1 MAQECISSSQ
11 KILIMAFNKLSA
23 LVVEDEASIRAELIR
38 ALNETIEIKVIGES
52 DNVVGAFNLIR
63 TTPADVLFLD
73 IMLIGG
79 SALQLLA
86 LLKRENVPIPP
97 IVVNTGSRDFEL
109 AQKLHNEYRTE
120 IISILKKPFYE
131 DWEKHQELILESIY
145 LQQQKKRQ
153 KEAFSGAEKKLLS
166 FQEGKQSFVVNSDDI
181 LMVKTGAKGQGKTEI
196 ILENKTI
203 SFNLSLAQT
212 LAKLPPNFIQINR
225 FESIN
230 INWISLL
237 NHSEKEVTL
246 RNGITSVIGNGYYQ
260 ELCKII

>member
-1 MAQECISSSQ
+1 
-11 KILIMAFNKLSA
+11 MAFNKLLA
-23 LVVEDEASIRAELIR
+23 LVVEDETSIRAELIK
-38 ALNETIEIKVIGES
+38 ALNETIEIKVIGEA
-52 DNVVGAFNLIR
+52 DNINDAFNLISS
-63 TTPADVLFLD
+63 TPADVLFLD
-73 IMLIGG
+73 IKLIGG

-86 LLKRENVPIPP
+86 LLKRENITIPP

-109 AQKLHNEYRTE
+109 AQKLHNDYRTE

-153 KEAFSGAEKKLLS
+153 NDAFSNPVKKLLS

-196 ILENKTI
+196 ILENKI
-203 SFNLSLAQT
+203 IMFNLSLAQT
-212 LAKLPPNFIQINR
+212 LAKMPPNFIQINR

-230 INWISLL
+230 INWISML
-237 NHSEKEVTL
+237 NHSDREVTL
-246 RNGITSVIGNGYYQ
+246 RNGITSTIGNGYYQ
-260 ELCKII
+260 ELCSII